1 MIETIDIKIGQTS
14 KSRINELD
22 FDNIPFG
29 RVFSDHMFV
38 ADFDNGVWK
47 NFEIRPYE
55 FLSLSPANTILHY
68 GQSVFEGMKAYKNL
82 NGEAILFRPLDNFA
96 RLNKSARRMCI
107 PELPE
112 ELFMAGLTELVRKD
126 SQWIPDRP
134 GTSLYV
140 RPFIFASDD
149 YIGIKPSDTYKFII
163 FTCPVGAYYSKPVRV
178 KIETEFSRAFEGGV
192 GYAKTGGN
200 YAASLYPAKL
210 AQEKGYDQLIWT
222 DGKTHQYIEE
232 SGTMNLMFVID
243 GKIITA
249 PTGDTIL
256 KGVTRDSA
264 LTLARDWGV
273 EVEERKVAVTE
284 ILEALKAGKVQEAFG
299 TGTAA
304 TIAHI
309 AEIGYEGVDYQL
321 PPVEGRTI
329 SNKILTALNDI
340 KLGKA
345 EDKFNWIHKV

>member
-1 MIETIDIKIGQTS
+1 MIETSDINTHPVAN
-14 KSRINELD
+14 SRISELD

-38 ADFDNGVWK
+38 AEYDNGAWK

-68 GQSVFEGMKAYKNL
+68 GQSVFEGMKAYKNMK
-82 NGEAILFRPLDNFA
+82 GEAILFRPLDNFV
-96 RLNKSARRMCI
+96 RLNKSAVRMCI

-112 ELFMAGLTELVRKD
+112 ELFMGGLTELIRLD
-126 SQWIPDRP
+126 AQWIPDRP

-149 YIGIKPSDTYKFII
+149 YIGIRPSDTYKFII
-163 FTCPVGAYYSKPVRV
+163 FTCPVGAYYSQPVSV
-178 KIETEFSRAFEGGV
+178 KIETKFSRAFEGGT

-200 YAASLYPAKL
+200 YASSLFPAML
-210 AQEKGYDQLIWT
+210 AQEKGYHQLVWT
-222 DGKTHQYIEE
+222 DGKSHQYIEE
-232 SGTMNLMFVID
+232 SGTMNVMFVID
-243 GKIITA
+243 GKLITP

-264 LTLARDWGV
+264 LTLARDWGYT
-273 EVEERKVAVTE
+273 VEERKIAVDE
-284 ILEALKAGKVQEAFG
+284 VVEALKAGSVQEAFG

-304 TIAHI
+304 TIAQI
-309 AEIGYEGVDYQL
+309 AEIGHEGVDYQL
-321 PPVEGRTI
+321 PPVEGRI
-329 SNKILTALNDI
+329 LSNKILAALDDI
-340 KLGKA
+340 KLGKV
-345 EDKFNWIHKV
+345 EDKFNWIYKV

>member
-1 MIETIDIKIGQTS
+1 MIGTLDIKIRQVES
-14 KSRINELD
+14 SRIKTLD

-38 ADFDNGVWK
+38 AEYDNGSWK
-47 NFEIRPYE
+47 DFEIRPYE

-68 GQSVFEGMKAYKNL
+68 GQSVFEGMKAYKNMK
-82 NGEAILFRPLDNFA
+82 GEAVLFRPLDNFV
-96 RLNKSARRMCI
+96 RLNKSAIRMCI

-112 ELFMAGLTELVRKD
+112 ELFMGGLTELVRLD
-126 SQWIPDRP
+126 AQWIPDRP

-149 YIGIKPSDTYKFII
+149 YIGIRPSDTYKFII
-163 FTCPVGAYYSKPVRV
+163 FTCPVGAYYSQPVRV
-178 KIETEFSRAFEGGV
+178 KIETEFSRAFQGGT

-210 AQEKGYDQLIWT
+210 AQEKGYHQLIWT

-232 SGTMNLMFVID
+232 SGTMNVMFVID
-243 GKIITA
+243 GKLIT
-249 PTGDTIL
+249 PPVSDTIL

-264 LTLARDWGV
+264 LTLARDWGYTI
-273 EVEERKVAVTE
+273 EERKVAVNE
-284 ILEALKAGKVQEAFG
+284 IVEALKADRVQEAFG
-299 TGTAA
+299 VGTAA
-304 TIAHI
+304 TIAQI
-309 AEIGYEGVDYQL
+309 AEIGHEGVDYQL
-321 PPVEGRTI
+321 PAVEGRTL
-329 SNKILTALNDI
+329 SNKILTTLDDI

-345 EDKFNWIHKV
+345 EDKFNWIHKI